1 MRDLNLGPD
10 SKKLIERYRTLDR
23 DQRTIEQKSDEL
35 YSLGCQMANM
45 LERWNTIGWCW
56 PDACPAQVCGGPHV
70 KVVYATDS
78 TVEVIEPYN
87 KIGETFPDVPHTVV
101 RS

>member
-10 SKKLIERYRTLDR
+10 SKKLIERFNAIDPEPGALDKADLVILAR
-23 DQRTIEQKSDEL
+23 EMSR
-35 YSLGCQMANM
+35 M
-45 LERWNTIGWCW
+45 LERWNNIGWCW

-101 RS
+101 R